1 MSSPENAKL
10 ADFSTTER
18 AILLALHEVKARP
31 SPTLE
36 TDHLWVQKVSFL
48 FRKLL
53 ESIHP
58 EEGPASVGYIA
69 YDLGP
74 YSEEVEG
81 ALLALLKDKLIRLDD
96 DKRFHLTSRGTEI
109 AEELEASKPKAT
121 SALRSIVEV
130 VELLNTNELIL
141 YVYATNPEWAKESK
155 IKGIL
160 QNRSARFNLAR
171 KLYAA
176 QKVSVERAAEVAGLS
191 IRDFVSR
198 L

>member
-1 MSSPENAKL
+1 MPSPENTKL

-176 QKVSVERAAEVAGLS
+176 QKVSVERAAEVAGLP